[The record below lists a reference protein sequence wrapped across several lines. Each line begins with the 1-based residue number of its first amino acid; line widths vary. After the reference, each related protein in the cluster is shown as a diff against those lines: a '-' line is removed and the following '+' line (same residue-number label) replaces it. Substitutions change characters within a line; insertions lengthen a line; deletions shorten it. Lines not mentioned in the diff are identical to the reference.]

1 MKKPFH
7 AFAAAAALALGLA
20 LVPATAL
27 AQPTET
33 DGIIVTVSQ
42 PGAGEVAL
50 LSDARAA
57 LDEAGIATGDVV
69 SSDDGTLVLEAR
81 PAEGQTDEQALA
93 TALDLPG
100 VTDAQLNYVYQ
111 IIEPVA
117 DDPAATGLATTPDA
131 ITTQTLRQTI
141 LANDPYAQVSS
152 PSAARNQ
159 YWLYS
164 ANIVDAWELAR
175 SQNVVTVAVLDS
187 GITLDHPDLEDNIL
201 ADLAWDSYYE
211 RTLVETGYV
220 SDTTD
225 NGGHG
230 TAVAGVVAGVANNGT
245 GVAGASYNANI
256 LPIKVVND
264 TTAKT
269 NTVALANAFEYLLGL
284 VKSGKAPNVRVIN
297 MSLGGY
303 GDAFAEDDLLH
314 SYISDAR
321 DDYGIVIV
329 CAGGNGS
336 NGQPQTE
343 PIYPADYEEC
353 ISVTGHEKDGTNLT
367 YSDYNAYK
375 DISAPGQSILSTS
388 KNGDYASNSGTS
400 LSAPI
405 VSGTVA
411 LMLYAEPNATPDEV
425 YEALCQTA
433 TPVVDPDHDRTI
445 PDENGVVS
453 GSHGALDAGAATSYL
468 KEHVTRFKDAV
479 QGDWY
484 YNSVMFV
491 GTRGIMNGYN
501 NGQGYFGALDLLARQ
516 DAASLIYNLLGHG
529 QDAPDHG
536 FADVVDGSYYQTAVN
551 WCAEQGIFKGYA
563 GTNLFGVNQP
573 ISREEL
579 MCVIYNIAAEKGAQ
593 VDASAFY
600 AMPDHASTNSWA
612 VNAAKWV
619 LSTGVI
625 NGSKQPDGSTL
636 LLPWALTTR
645 GEMAAIMMNSIKN
658 GVLPDV
664 A

>member
-1 MKKPFH
+1 MKKPLH

-81 PAEGQTDEQALA
+81 PADGQTDEQALA

-353 ISVTGHEKDGTNLT
+353 ISVTSLEKDGTNLT

-375 DISAPGQSILSTS
+375 DISAPGQGILSTS

-405 VSGTVA
+405 VSGAVS

-433 TPVVDPDHDRTI
+433 TPVVDPDHDRTV

-453 GSHGALDAGAATSYL
+453 GSHGALDAGAAVSYL
-468 KEHVTRFKDAV
+468 KEHVTRYDAEACVTCHHYELARKDWGHKRHAREMGLDCRDCHHKDTGIEPEPQNCADCHEAGAAPTHRPAEPGTPPNLADAV
-479 QGDWY
+479 HARCITCHEDLFAKKVNGCASCHDVKPMREQPAEARSKVSPLYADCVVCHEAGGDK
-484 YNSVMFV
+484 
-491 GTRGIMNGYN
+491 
-501 NGQGYFGALDLLARQ
+501 L
-516 DAASLIYNLLGHG
+516 LLGRMDAFHKQCMGCHESAGKGPFKKG
-529 QDAPDHG
+529 QCAQCH
-536 FADVVDGSYYQTAVN
+536 TA
-551 WCAEQGIFKGYA
+551 K
-563 GTNLFGVNQP
+563 
-573 ISREEL
+573 
-579 MCVIYNIAAEKGAQ
+579 
-593 VDASAFY
+593 
-600 AMPDHASTNSWA
+600 
-612 VNAAKWV
+612 
-619 LSTGVI
+619 
-625 NGSKQPDGSTL
+625 
-636 LLPWALTTR
+636 
-645 GEMAAIMMNSIKN
+645 
-658 GVLPDV
+658 
-664 A
+664 

>member
-1 MKKPFH
+1 MH
-7 AFAAAAALALGLA
+7 QRQVVGVGSGAQLAHLVYQFAGRALRLYACVGLLHLRLGVPGLGRLH
-20 LVPATAL
+20 LVL
-27 AQPTET
+27 VGKQWY
-33 DGIIVTVSQ
+33 
-42 PGAGEVAL
+42 
-50 LSDARAA
+50 RAA
-57 LDEAGIATGDVV
+57 
-69 SSDDGTLVLEAR
+69 
-81 PAEGQTDEQALA
+81 
-93 TALDLPG
+93 
-100 VTDAQLNYVYQ
+100 
-111 IIEPVA
+111 
-117 DDPAATGLATTPDA
+117 
-131 ITTQTLRQTI
+131 
-141 LANDPYAQVSS
+141 
-152 PSAARNQ
+152 
-159 YWLYS
+159 
-164 ANIVDAWELAR
+164 
-175 SQNVVTVAVLDS
+175 
-187 GITLDHPDLEDNIL
+187 
-201 ADLAWDSYYE
+201 YE
-211 RTLVETGYV
+211 E
-220 SDTTD
+220 
-225 NGGHG
+225 
-230 TAVAGVVAGVANNGT
+230 AVAGVVNVGVAA
-245 GVAGASYNANI
+245 VAHLELGQ
-256 LPIKVVND
+256 P
-264 TTAKT
+264 
-269 NTVALANAFEYLLGL
+269 ALAVDLDVLLG
-284 VKSGKAPNVRVIN
+284 GAH
-297 MSLGGY
+297 GG
-303 GDAFAEDDLLH
+303 LCCH
-314 SYISDAR
+314 
-321 DDYGIVIV
+321 
-329 CAGGNGS
+329 
-336 NGQPQTE
+336 
-343 PIYPADYEEC
+343 
-353 ISVTGHEKDGTNLT
+353 H
-367 YSDYNAYK
+367 
-375 DISAPGQSILSTS
+375 
-388 KNGDYASNSGTS
+388 
-400 LSAPI
+400 
-405 VSGTVA
+405 GTV
-411 LMLYAEPNATPDEV
+411 
-425 YEALCQTA
+425 
-433 TPVVDPDHDRTI
+433 
-445 PDENGVVS
+445 

-612 VNAAKWV
+612 VNAAKWT

>member
-1 MKKPFH
+1 
-7 AFAAAAALALGLA
+7 
-20 LVPATAL
+20 
-27 AQPTET
+27 
-33 DGIIVTVSQ
+33 
-42 PGAGEVAL
+42 
-50 LSDARAA
+50 
-57 LDEAGIATGDVV
+57 
-69 SSDDGTLVLEAR
+69 
-81 PAEGQTDEQALA
+81 
-93 TALDLPG
+93 
-100 VTDAQLNYVYQ
+100 
-111 IIEPVA
+111 
-117 DDPAATGLATTPDA
+117 
-131 ITTQTLRQTI
+131 
-141 LANDPYAQVSS
+141 
-152 PSAARNQ
+152 
-159 YWLYS
+159 
-164 ANIVDAWELAR
+164 
-175 SQNVVTVAVLDS
+175 
-187 GITLDHPDLEDNIL
+187 
-201 ADLAWDSYYE
+201 
-211 RTLVETGYV
+211 
-220 SDTTD
+220 
-225 NGGHG
+225 
-230 TAVAGVVAGVANNGT
+230 
-245 GVAGASYNANI
+245 
-256 LPIKVVND
+256 
-264 TTAKT
+264 
-269 NTVALANAFEYLLGL
+269 
-284 VKSGKAPNVRVIN
+284 

-303 GDAFAEDDLLH
+303 GDAFSEDDLLH

-321 DDYGIVIV
+321 EDYGIVIV

-336 NGQPQTE
+336 NGRPQTE

-353 ISVTGHEKDGTNLT
+353 ISVTGLEKDGTNLT

-375 DISAPGQSILSTS
+375 DISAPGQGILSTS
-388 KNGDYASNSGTS
+388 KNGGYASNSGTS

-411 LMLYAEPNATPDEV
+411 LMFYAEPNATPDEV

-433 TPVVDPDHDRTI
+433 TPVVDPEHDRTV

-536 FADVVDGSYYQTAVN
+536 FADVEDGAYYQTAVN

-612 VNAAKWV
+612 VNAAKWT